1 MLRIAR
7 RKKHDQTLFQKR
19 SLWYESRRC
28 IKKVKE
34 QVCRTRGGY
43 YNHQNMPKIEGNRGG
58 KCIGKA
64 QEHRERKLTLRI
76 LTRKSIK
83 ESGRGRRWPIADHQ
97 AQGTERNLTLEH
109 NKRIGRDRRQ
119 GGVLLK
125 FKNKV

>member
-34 QVCRTRGGY
+34 QVCMPRGGY
-43 YNHQNMPKIEGNRGG
+43 YNHQNMPKIEGNRGE

-97 AQGTERNLTLEH
+97 AQGTKRNLTLEH
-109 NKRIGRDRRQ
+109 NENQERQKTGR
-119 GGVLLK
+119 GVTEI
-125 FKNKV
+125 